1 MPFQGPQQARRPR
14 RAAPVYGEVQ
24 LLAADLVLE
33 LDLHQHV
40 VLLE

>member
-14 RAAPVYGEVQ
+14 RAAPYGEVQ